1 MQLDPSSSSRP
12 DVLIP
17 KPGVLAWNAAA
28 VLGLVLLA
36 LAVTTWD
43 TRLDPVDRVDHA
55 GLALA
60 WP

>member
-1 MQLDPSSSSRP
+1 MRP
-12 DVLIP
+12 KPPASDVLIP
-17 KPGVLAWNAAA
+17 KPGILAWNAAA
-28 VLGLVLLA
+28 VLGCLLFA

-43 TRLDPVDRVDHA
+43 TRLAPTDRIDQA